1 MPNLITKA
9 KSTFPQANP
18 DVQTIDPS
26 LLQTPLQRQKS
37 TAGSVRS
44 NTKLF
49 KQPVTAK
56 MDDKVARRKA

>member
-1 MPNLITKA
+1 M
-9 KSTFPQANP
+9 QAL
-18 DVQTIDPS
+18 DPS
-26 LLQTPLQRQKS
+26 ALQNGLQNTLQKQKS